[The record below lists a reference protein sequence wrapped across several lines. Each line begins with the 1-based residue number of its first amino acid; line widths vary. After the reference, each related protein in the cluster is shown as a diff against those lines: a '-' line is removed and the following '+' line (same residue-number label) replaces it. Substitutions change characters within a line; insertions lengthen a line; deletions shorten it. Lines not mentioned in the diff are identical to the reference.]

1 MLTHQHNALRRP
13 QWQRMPRRLQRSDAS
28 GRGHFGDATS
38 PKCPLDA
45 RLYEPGRVQIG
56 GADYLRKVSKKVL
69 PIQEML
75 SRIGNRSFQAGL
87 TSARLPSSSMARSSS
102 FVTMSRCSVES
113 ARYIEQI
120 RYVFVQY
127 TEQVEEGLDARRC
140 EPLSVRGGFRGA
152 CLGSAELRLIDGE
165 WLVGAVELDA
175 RSVMMSAGLNRLN
188 VVGCKSVF
196 AGDNR

>member
-1 MLTHQHNALRRP
+1 M
-13 QWQRMPRRLQRSDAS
+13 
-28 GRGHFGDATS
+28 
-38 PKCPLDA
+38 
-45 RLYEPGRVQIG
+45 
-56 GADYLRKVSKKVL
+56 
-69 PIQEML
+69 
-75 SRIGNRSFQAGL
+75 GL
-87 TSARLPSSSMARSSS
+87 TSVRLPSSSMARSSS
-102 FVTMSRCSVES
+102 FVTMNRRNVKS
-113 ARYIEQI
+113 AQYIEQI

-152 CLGSAELRLIDGE
+152 CLGSAELRLIDGK

-175 RSVMMSAGLNRLN
+175 QVVMMSAGLNQLN

>member
-1 MLTHQHNALRRP
+1 
-13 QWQRMPRRLQRSDAS
+13 
-28 GRGHFGDATS
+28 
-38 PKCPLDA
+38 
-45 RLYEPGRVQIG
+45 
-56 GADYLRKVSKKVL
+56 
-69 PIQEML
+69 
-75 SRIGNRSFQAGL
+75 
-87 TSARLPSSSMARSSS
+87 
-102 FVTMSRCSVES
+102 MSRCSVES